1 MLDMTGIEVLG
12 ISLLV
17 LAIAGLIIWSMVK
30 HSKKQKVM
38 KSLLLNIGFAPCDEE
53 KKALAEKVTF
63 IENNSEYT
71 YSVRKP
77 MEVSQGNTHVYFYIK
92 ERRRSGDLD
101 VSEEFLFTV
110 ERNKKLPFTIYLK
123 PTSLAEGIG
132 TKLIRSVVTMGW
144 DSQSDDLVKIDLP
157 EDLQSSNILGVMG
170 PKNCSFYDL
179 FDSNALSLL
188 LRGADND
195 VFIMHYRDNLCS
207 IESPLALQIKN
218 HENIWSYIQLIIRQG
233 L

>member
-1 MLDMTGIEVLG
+1 MTGTELLG

-30 HSKKQKVM
+30 HGKKQMALKNF
-38 KSLLLNIGFAPCDEE
+38 LDNIGFAPCKEE

-77 MEVSQGNTHVYFYIK
+77 MKVSQGDNHVYFYIK

-110 ERNKKLPFTIYLK
+110 ERNKNLPFIIYLK
-123 PTSLAEGIG
+123 PTSLKEGIG

-144 DSQSDDLVKIDLP
+144 DSQADDLVKIELP
-157 EDLQSSNILGVMG
+157 ADLQSSNVLGVMG

-195 VFIMHYRDNLCS
+195 VFIIHCRDNLCS
-207 IESPLALQIKN
+207 IESPLAVQIQN
-218 HENIWSYIQLIIRQG
+218 HEKIWSYIQLLIRQG

>member
-1 MLDMTGIEVLG
+1 MTGTELLG

-30 HSKKQKVM
+30 HGKKQMALKNF
-38 KSLLLNIGFAPCDEE
+38 LDNIGFAPCKEE

-77 MEVSQGNTHVYFYIK
+77 MKVSQGDNHVYFYIK
-92 ERRRSGDLD
+92 ERRRSGDLE

-110 ERNKKLPFTIYLK
+110 ERNKNLPFIIYLK
-123 PTSLAEGIG
+123 PTSLKEGIG

-144 DSQSDDLVKIDLP
+144 DSQADDLVKIELP
-157 EDLQSSNILGVMG
+157 ADLQSSNVLGVMG

-195 VFIMHYRDNLCS
+195 VFIIHCRDNLCS
-207 IESPLALQIKN
+207 IESPLAVQIQN
-218 HENIWSYIQLIIRQG
+218 HEKIWSYIQLLIRQG

>member
-1 MLDMTGIEVLG
+1 MTGTALLG
-12 ISLLV
+12 FSLLV
-17 LAIAGLIIWSMVK
+17 LAIASMIIWSIVK
-30 HSKKQKVM
+30 HSKKQKAL
-38 KSLLLNIGFAPCDEE
+38 KNLLGNIGFAPCNEE
-53 KKALAEKVTF
+53 QKALAEKVTF

-77 MEVSQGNTHVYFYIK
+77 MKVLQGDTHVYFYNK
-92 ERRRSGDLD
+92 ERRRSGDYD

-110 ERNKKLPFTIYLK
+110 ERNRKLPFIIYLK
-123 PTSLAEGIG
+123 PASLKEGIA

-144 DSQSDDLVKIDLP
+144 DSQSDDLVKIELP
-157 EDLQSSNILGVMG
+157 ADLQSSNILGVMG

-179 FDSNALSLL
+179 FDSNVLSLL

-195 VFIMHYRDNLCS
+195 VFIIRCRDNLCS
-207 IESPLALQIKN
+207 IESPLAAQIKN
-218 HENIWSYIQLIIRQG
+218 HEKIWSYTQLLIRQG

>member
-1 MLDMTGIEVLG
+1 MTGTELLG
-12 ISLLV
+12 VSLLV

-30 HSKKQKVM
+30 HSKKRKAL
-38 KSLLLNIGFAPCDEE
+38 KNLLFNIGFAPCDEE

-77 MEVSQGNTHVYFYIK
+77 MKVSQGDTHVYFYIK

-110 ERNKKLPFTIYLK
+110 ELNRNLPFTIYLK
-123 PTSLAEGIG
+123 PTSLQEGLG

-144 DSQSDDLVKIDLP
+144 DSQSDDLVKIELP
-157 EDLQSSNILGVMG
+157 ADFQSSNVLGVMG

-179 FDSNALSLL
+179 FDSNAISLL
-188 LRGADND
+188 QRGADND
-195 VFIMHYRDNLCS
+195 VFIMHCRDNLCS
-207 IESPLALQIKN
+207 IESPLAVQIKN
-218 HENIWSYIQLIIRQG
+218 HEKIWSYIQLLIRQG

>member
-1 MLDMTGIEVLG
+1 MTGIELLG

-30 HSKKQKVM
+30 HSKKQNALKI
-38 KSLLLNIGFAPCDEE
+38 LLGNIGFSPCDEE

-77 MEVSQGNTHVYFYIK
+77 MKVSQGDTHVYFYTK

-110 ERNKKLPFTIYLK
+110 ERNKSLPFTIYLK
-123 PTSLAEGIG
+123 PTSLKEGIG

-144 DSQSDDLVKIDLP
+144 DSQADDLVKIELP
-157 EDLQSSNILGVMG
+157 AGLQNSNVLGVMG

-179 FDSNALSLL
+179 FDSNTLSLL

-195 VFIMHYRDNLCS
+195 VFIMHCRENLCS
-207 IESPLALQIKN
+207 IESPLAVQIKD
-218 HENIWSYIQLIIRQG
+218 HEKIWSYIQLLIRQG
-233 L
+233 M

>member
-1 MLDMTGIEVLG
+1 MTGIELLG
-12 ISLLV
+12 VSLLV

-30 HSKKQKVM
+30 HSKKQKAL
-38 KSLLLNIGFAPCDEE
+38 KDLLGNIGFATCNEE

-77 MEVSQGNTHVYFYIK
+77 MKVSQGDTHVYFYIK

-101 VSEEFLFTV
+101 MSEEFLFTV
-110 ERNKKLPFTIYLK
+110 ERNRKLPFTIYLK
-123 PTSLAEGIG
+123 PTSLKEGIG
-132 TKLIRSVVTMGW
+132 TKLIRSIVTMGW
-144 DSQSDDLVKIDLP
+144 DSQSDDLVKIELP
-157 EDLQSSNILGVMG
+157 ADLQSSNVLGVMG
-170 PKNCSFYDL
+170 TKNCSFYDL
-179 FDSNALSLL
+179 FDSNVLSLL

-195 VFIMHYRDNLCS
+195 VFIIRCRDNLCS
-207 IESPLALQIKN
+207 IESPLAVQIKN
-218 HENIWSYIQLIIRQG
+218 HEKIWSYIQLLIRQG

>member
-1 MLDMTGIEVLG
+1 MTGTELLG
-12 ISLLV
+12 LSLLI

-30 HSKKQKVM
+30 HGKKQKAL
-38 KSLLLNIGFAPCDEE
+38 KNLLDNIGFAPCNEE
-53 KKALAEKVTF
+53 TKALAEKITF

-71 YSVRKP
+71 YSVKKP
-77 MEVSQGNTHVYFYIK
+77 MKVSQGDAHVYFYIK

-110 ERNKKLPFTIYLK
+110 ERNKSLPFIIYLK
-123 PTSLAEGIG
+123 PTSLKEGMA

-144 DSQSDDLVKIDLP
+144 DSQADDLVKIELP
-157 EDLQSSNILGVMG
+157 ADLQSSNILGVMG

-179 FDSNALSLL
+179 FDSNVLSLL

-195 VFIMHYRDNLCS
+195 VFIIHCRDNLCS
-207 IESPLALQIKN
+207 IESPLAVQIKN
-218 HENIWSYIQLIIRQG
+218 HEKIWSYIQLLIRQG